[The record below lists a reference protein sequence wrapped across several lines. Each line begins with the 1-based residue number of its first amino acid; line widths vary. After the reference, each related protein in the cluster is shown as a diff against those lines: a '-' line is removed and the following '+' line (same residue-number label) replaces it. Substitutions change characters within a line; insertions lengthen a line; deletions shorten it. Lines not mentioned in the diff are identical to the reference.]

1 MPILYALAS
10 RRAASESCGSVRGAP
25 GPSRASRR
33 TDWQEAVMRPH
44 FPTNLAAQSSAFA
57 RRLLAVALAV
67 ATVAVAML
75 SAAPAQAKNIYT
87 LDRAADS
94 SGPIV
99 VDSAGNGYVTWLRT
113 GATSSLP
120 DSVMFCKIPANG
132 RCKTPMTLALPAAT
146 DGADD
151 GTSQP
156 YVVLAPGNQVWVIA
170 PRYVLGDIVIWLS
183 QNGGANFNPAVDVT
197 APNDYAGET
206 SVDGVLLEPSEP
218 FIGQTPPV
226 AYFDIASNNPGLGYS
241 WLPTNLVAGG
251 SEATSF
257 QFANPGAG
265 GVGGATIGE
274 QPNGFPLEAYW
285 NLSSPAQVFYY
296 RQTAPNGS
304 VAALSD
310 AWTSTSTLVG
320 DGYLPALASGPKGL
334 FLAYEGY
341 PASNFNDTPSVLEF
355 TAYNATTGTFGTPK
369 ALVTDPQADTSL
381 HDGGT
386 IDENATTGEIG
397 VLWPKFGEAGGVMR
411 LWTSE
416 DAGTQFTARGTVAKF
431 GGGYSGTT
439 NLALN
444 AKGGGFLTYQDSAGL
459 QLADLAPVTKA
470 KRHKKH

>member
-1 MPILYALAS
+1 MRARFHTIVAARSTLGS
-10 RRAASESCGSVRGAP
+10 RRL
-25 GPSRASRR
+25 R
-33 TDWQEAVMRPH
+33 T
-44 FPTNLAAQSSAFA
+44 
-57 RRLLAVALAV
+57 VALAV
-67 ATVAVAML
+67 ATVAVAVL

-87 LDRAADS
+87 LDKTADS

-99 VDSAGNGYVTWLRT
+99 VDSAGNGYVTWLRK

-132 RCKTPMTLALPAAT
+132 RCKAPTTLALPAASSG
-146 DGADD
+146 DDD

-170 PRYVLGDIVIWLS
+170 PRYVLDDIVYWLS
-183 QNGGANFNPAVDVT
+183 PNGGASFNPPVDVN

-251 SEATSF
+251 SEATEF
-257 QFANPGAG
+257 EFANPGAG

-274 QPNGFPLEAYW
+274 QPDGFPLEAYW
-285 NLSSPAQVFYY
+285 NLSSPAQVLFY
-296 RQTAPNGS
+296 RQAAQNGS

-310 AWTSTSTLVG
+310 AWTGGSTLVG
-320 DGYLPALASGPKGL
+320 DGYLPALAGGPKGL

-341 PASNFNDTPSVLEF
+341 PANHFNDTPSVLEF
-355 TAYNATTGTFGTPK
+355 AAYNATTGSFGAPK

-386 IDENATTGEIG
+386 INENASTGEIG
-397 VLWPKFGEAGGVMR
+397 VLWPKFGNVGGAMR
-411 LWTSE
+411 LWTSK
-416 DAGTQFTARGTVAKF
+416 DAGSQFTAQGTVATF
-431 GGGYSGTT
+431 GDAYAGTT
-439 NLALN
+439 SLALN
-444 AKGGGFLTYQDSAGL
+444 NTGGGFLTYQDGAGL
-459 QLADLAPVTKA
+459 QLADLAPVKKT
-470 KRHKKH
+470 KRHKKR